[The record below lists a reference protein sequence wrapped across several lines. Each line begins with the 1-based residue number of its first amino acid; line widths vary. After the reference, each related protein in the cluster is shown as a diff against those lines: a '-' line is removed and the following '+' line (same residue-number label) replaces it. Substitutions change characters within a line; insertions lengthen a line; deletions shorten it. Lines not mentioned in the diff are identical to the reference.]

1 MKRKQQEEI
10 GNLHGSSGIL
20 QSLHPL
26 LADDEDEGH
35 LAMAQLTDV
44 GEKLLPY
51 RLRANEEA
59 EILPLSYRYL
69 LAQAMDAVGGGEEGV
84 GTDEGI
90 TAGLHASR
98 PVLQGVTDSVA
109 IYQESA
115 VYRQA
120 KTDLTLYSDFHPS
133 PPFSDSLRPSPI
145 PDAAPARHP
154 IHPCF
159 SPSASLAAP
168 WH

>member
-1 MKRKQQEEI
+1 MEK

-26 LADDEDEGH
+26 LTDDEDEGY
-35 LAMAQLTDV
+35 LAMTQLTDV
-44 GEKLLPY
+44 GEKLLSY
-51 RLRANEEA
+51 RLRAPEEA
-59 EILPLSYRYL
+59 EILPPSYRYL

-98 PVLQGVTDSVA
+98 PVLQGITDSVA
-109 IYQESA
+109 IYQESE

-120 KTDLTLYSDFHPS
+120 KTDLTL
-133 PPFSDSLRPSPI
+133 
-145 PDAAPARHP
+145 
-154 IHPCF
+154 
-159 SPSASLAAP
+159 
-168 WH
+168 

>member
-1 MKRKQQEEI
+1 MEK

-84 GTDEGI
+84 RTDEGI

-98 PVLQGVTDSVA
+98 PVLQGITDSVA

-133 PPFSDSLRPSPI
+133 PPFSDSL
-145 PDAAPARHP
+145 
-154 IHPCF
+154 C
-159 SPSASLAAP
+159 SLP
-168 WH
+168 